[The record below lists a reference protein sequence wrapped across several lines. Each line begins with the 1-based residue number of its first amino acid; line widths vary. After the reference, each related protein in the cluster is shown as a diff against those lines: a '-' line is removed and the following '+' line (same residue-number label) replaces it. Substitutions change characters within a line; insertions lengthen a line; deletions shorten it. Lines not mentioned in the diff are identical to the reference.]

1 MLKVSV
7 IMPTYKRADMLE
19 RAINSVLNQTYNEV
33 EIIVIE
39 YNNQNTDYRKETSKV
54 MKKYKNYNRVRYIKH
69 ERNMNG
75 AVARNTGIFYSTG
88 ELITFLDDDDWYD
101 EKKIELQVDFL
112 LKHKNY
118 KAVYC
123 GSYRNKEVYNP
134 GLKGDLSFEI
144 LSGQITIRTNTIMMW
159 KNIILEI
166 GGWNEEFKRNQEA
179 ALLLKFFDMNY
190 KIGVI
195 TEPLVY
201 YDLSDR
207 SNALDPKSNKNQFEF
222 HLSYHD
228 KIIDKLERE
237 RKNARKIIYTKRY
250 REILF
255 AYLKRRE
262 FKEAFKHY
270 IETVI
275 KFPIYFNME
284 IVRYIIVRL
293 FNRRH

>member
-1 MLKVSV
+1 
-7 IMPTYKRADMLE
+7 
-19 RAINSVLNQTYNEV
+19 
-33 EIIVIE
+33 
-39 YNNQNTDYRKETSKV
+39 
-54 MKKYKNYNRVRYIKH
+54 
-69 ERNMNG
+69 
-75 AVARNTGIFYSTG
+75 
-88 ELITFLDDDDWYD
+88 
-101 EKKIELQVDFL
+101 
-112 LKHKNY
+112 
-118 KAVYC
+118 
-123 GSYRNKEVYNP
+123 
-134 GLKGDLSFEI
+134 
-144 LSGQITIRTNTIMMW
+144 
-159 KNIILEI
+159 
-166 GGWNEEFKRNQEA
+166 A

-228 KIIDKLERE
+228 KIIDKIERE
-237 RKNARKIIYTKRY
+237 RKNARKIIYTKRYREILLAYIKHNKINYRYKNKIKEKQKRKRKNTRKIIYTKRY